1 MDAFHKNDMVKA
13 VELGKLFLSS
23 GDLKTSAFQLL
34 GVKVMIGLAG
44 GAQSGAMFENRED
57 QEEKKRLD
65 SERAAITKR
74 YRELT
79 AIYRDGDARI
89 NELTLNRRRPVPEG
103 SPNHLECLECAR
115 RMDAALAE
123 METMKVPIEQNKQ
136 RMAEIAGKADSGLKP
151 QTLELLDMLIEADE
165 IEAAFAIANTYIRQ
179 IGNDFD
185 VAKKQQD
192 VVRLQELADKASKIV
207 AILQAEIGE
216 LVTKKFYWEAKEKT
230 SQFVGK
236 VEQMNNDKNLHR
248 MVRARIALD
257 TLGVEKQIKAG
268 DESYRLIKGLSES
281 DFTRAFTEFENFK
294 ENYPDYPGRQE
305 LDLWIASVKV
315 KSMDQIIAKLDSD
328 FEDLQKRIDPEKL
341 RLFISSASSVSR
353 ENSTTFTKQ
362 RDVGTEGTSGL
373 MELGLAP
380 ADARLVQSKLQGMA
394 AAVSVVEKIG
404 VPPDRLIKLAE
415 IKSTVL
421 ALLYSTK

>member
-1 MDAFHKNDMVKA
+1 
-13 VELGKLFLSS
+13 
-23 GDLKTSAFQLL
+23 
-34 GVKVMIGLAG
+34 
-44 GAQSGAMFENRED
+44 
-57 QEEKKRLD
+57 
-65 SERAAITKR
+65 
-74 YRELT
+74 
-79 AIYRDGDARI
+79 
-89 NELTLNRRRPVPEG
+89 
-103 SPNHLECLECAR
+103 
-115 RMDAALAE
+115 